1 MHKFSSPY
9 LYTNFWIPSELPIDL
24 TKTAGRGGG
33 GGGMGTGILAP
44 KYGGSYSNLEN
55 LA

>member
-24 TKTAGRGGG
+24 TKTAGRGGEEEG
-33 GGGMGTGILAP
+33 WGQASWPRNMGVAAA
-44 KYGGSYSNLEN
+44 N